1 MIRELDIDVHG
12 GFSVITGE
20 TGAGKSILLGALAL
34 ILGQRADSG
43 VQYDA
48 GHKCIIEGHFRV
60 DGYELDN
67 FFRDNDLD
75 PDDGLILRREIS
87 PGGKSRAFINDTPVN
102 LQTLKELGVRL
113 VNIHSQNAIITLH
126 ESDFQL
132 SVIDSYAGIS
142 GQVNLYH
149 KEFSG
154 YTRLKKELEAMA
166 LLQARSLADHDYHH
180 FLLEELRAANLQ
192 PGELHALEE
201 SHKAL
206 IHSEEIK
213 TGLFR
218 IAMMLS
224 DDDQAILARMSEILA
239 IIDTLVRFNHDLQA
253 VATRLRENY
262 IDLRD
267 IVVEIQHLEGLAE
280 IDPEEIA
287 RQSQRIDM
295 IYRLLKKHNVTTD
308 DLLIQVMHDLEKK
321 VLDVS
326 SLEDQ
331 LKKTSEEVIRLEDQ
345 LHQSAD
351 AISESR
357 EKVLPSFEKEVV
369 TILKSL
375 GIKDANFKVES
386 ERSTG
391 LTKDGIDKVRFLF
404 NANKGLELK
413 DLASTASGG
422 ELSRLMLSIKSMIS
436 QKNLLP
442 TIIFDEIDNGVSGEV
457 AGRIGTIL
465 KRMGKTMQVVA
476 ITHLPQIA
484 GKGEHHYQVY
494 KAVQNERSATFIR
507 PLSVEERISEIAR
520 MLSDETI
527 SPSALATAKE
537 LLNN

>member
-1 MIRELDIDVHG
+1 
-12 GFSVITGE
+12 
-20 TGAGKSILLGALAL
+20 
-34 ILGQRADSG
+34 
-43 VQYDA
+43 
-48 GHKCIIEGHFRV
+48 
-60 DGYELDN
+60 
-67 FFRDNDLD
+67 
-75 PDDGLILRREIS
+75 
-87 PGGKSRAFINDTPVN
+87 
-102 LQTLKELGVRL
+102 
-113 VNIHSQNAIITLH
+113 
-126 ESDFQL
+126 
-132 SVIDSYAGIS
+132 
-142 GQVNLYH
+142 
-149 KEFSG
+149 
-154 YTRLKKELEAMA
+154 
-166 LLQARSLADHDYHH
+166 
-180 FLLEELRAANLQ
+180 
-192 PGELHALEE
+192 
-201 SHKAL
+201 
-206 IHSEEIK
+206 
-213 TGLFR
+213 
-218 IAMMLS
+218 
-224 DDDQAILARMSEILA
+224 
-239 IIDTLVRFNHDLQA
+239 
-253 VATRLRENY
+253 
-262 IDLRD
+262 
-267 IVVEIQHLEGLAE
+267 
-280 IDPEEIA
+280 
-287 RQSQRIDM
+287 
-295 IYRLLKKHNVTTD
+295 
-308 DLLIQVMHDLEKK
+308 
-321 VLDVS
+321 
-326 SLEDQ
+326 
-331 LKKTSEEVIRLEDQ
+331 
-345 LHQSAD
+345 
-351 AISESR
+351 
-357 EKVLPSFEKEVV
+357 VLPSFEKEVV